1 MGKKLIKDSPI
12 RKSVV
17 GSFISEAPAEAPS
30 PAKTEERQA
39 VNTESRKE
47 VSTDIQRSERSVKL
61 TIIIPEEIDLLLED
75 IARKRRQET
84 GKKPSKKALVIEAL
98 RLLAEKEGVG

>member
-17 GSFISEAPAEAPS
+17 GNFI
-30 PAKTEERQA
+30 TETPKKED
-39 VNTESRKE
+39 VTESRYTVK
-47 VSTDIQRSERSVKL
+47 TARRQDGKTVKL
-61 TIIIPEEIDLLLED
+61 TARIPEEIDLLLED

-84 GKKPSKKALVIEAL
+84 GERLSKKALIIEAIK
-98 RLLAEKEGVG
+98 LLAEKEGISQ